1 MENTRE
7 SYNVKNNT
15 VNRKYKDRLFRMVF
29 SQKKELLELY
39 NALNETN
46 YDDPQKLEINTLEN
60 AIYMSM
66 RNDISFLIDSSIQ
79 TLYEHQSTYNPNL
92 PLRYLMYI
100 ADLYSSITRDTNLYG
115 SKEILLP
122 TPRFLIFYNGV
133 DEQPER
139 KILKLS
145 DLYTVPEDS
154 PALELTALMLNINAG
169 HNEKLLTSCKT
180 LGDYATYVARVR
192 HYAQNMPI
200 EDAVERAITECI
212 AEGILADFL
221 SKHRAEAKKVS
232 IYEFDEEKYR
242 RLEREDNLAEGFQ
255 QGKEAGIK
263 TGMKLAEERMTR
275 LMECLVKAGR
285 TDDFLKA
292 VSDESY
298 RRELYREFRI
308 VTDSE

>member
-1 MENTRE
+1 M
-7 SYNVKNNT
+7 
-15 VNRKYKDRLFRMVF
+15 
-29 SQKKELLELY
+29 
-39 NALNETN
+39 
-46 YDDPQKLEINTLEN
+46 
-60 AIYMSM
+60 
-66 RNDISFLIDSSIQ
+66 
-79 TLYEHQSTYNPNL
+79 
-92 PLRYLMYI
+92 
-100 ADLYSSITRDTNLYG
+100 
-115 SKEILLP
+115 
-122 TPRFLIFYNGV
+122 
-133 DEQPER
+133 
-139 KILKLS
+139 KLS

-255 QGKEAGIK
+255 QGEEAGMQA
-263 TGMKLAEERMTR
+263 GMKLA
-275 LMECLVKAGR
+275 ECLVKAGR

-292 VSDESY
+292 VSDSAY
-298 RRELYREFRI
+298 RKKLYQEFKI
-308 VTDSE
+308 GEDSN

>member
-1 MENTRE
+1 M
-7 SYNVKNNT
+7 YALVK
-15 VNRKYKDRLFRMVF
+15 RG
-29 SQKKELLELY
+29 
-39 NALNETN
+39 
-46 YDDPQKLEINTLEN
+46 
-60 AIYMSM
+60 
-66 RNDISFLIDSSIQ
+66 
-79 TLYEHQSTYNPNL
+79 YEHQSTYNPNL

-145 DLYTVPEDS
+145 DLYTVPEES

-255 QGKEAGIK
+255 RGKEA
-263 TGMKLAEERMTR
+263 GMKLAEERMGQ
-275 LMECLVKAGR
+275 LMECLVNAGR
-285 TDDFLKA
+285 TDDILKA
-292 VSDESY
+292 ASDESY

-308 VTDSE
+308 VADSE